1 MVTESFDWTFV
12 LAAIPKLAGALPL
25 TLGIAVVSMIA
36 GCLVGLLLTFGK
48 LSRFR
53 LVRVVVNEATAI
65 VRGIPTIVLLY
76 LSYFA
81 LPFVIYR
88 ITGQN
93 ISGWSKSFF
102 VVVALGTELAVTCS
116 EMFRSAYNSLDKGQM
131 EAAHSIGMTRVQR
144 FFHIILPQGLYVI
157 LPNLGNAALAVIQ
170 GTALAYT
177 LGVMDVMGKA
187 NVLNTN
193 AFGLKTLEAF
203 VVVALLYWGISL
215 LLNMLFRLLERW
227 FGRGQAH
234 VAAV

>member
-102 VVVALGTELAVTCS
+102 VVVTLGTELAVTCS
-116 EMFRSAYNSLDKGQM
+116 EMFRSAYNSLDKGQL

-215 LLNMLFRLLERW
+215 LLNLLFRLLERW
-227 FGRGQAH
+227 FGRGQVP